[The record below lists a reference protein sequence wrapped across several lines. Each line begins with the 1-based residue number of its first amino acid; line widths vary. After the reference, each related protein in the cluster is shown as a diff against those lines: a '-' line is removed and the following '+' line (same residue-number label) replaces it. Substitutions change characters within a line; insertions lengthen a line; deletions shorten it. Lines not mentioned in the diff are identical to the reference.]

1 MRFIF
6 TLALLYI
13 IYRLAKGYLTGSPRR
28 SGSGNGRRPSDRS
41 GYDRD
46 DRRGDARHRDDRHR
60 DDRRRDD
67 EGRLDPD
74 WEVHHPPRGVPRR
87 ERIDYSKVKDADYR
101 DL

>member
-46 DRRGDARHRDDRHR
+46 RRR
-60 DDRRRDD
+60 DDRRRDAG
-67 EGRLDPD
+67 GRLDPD